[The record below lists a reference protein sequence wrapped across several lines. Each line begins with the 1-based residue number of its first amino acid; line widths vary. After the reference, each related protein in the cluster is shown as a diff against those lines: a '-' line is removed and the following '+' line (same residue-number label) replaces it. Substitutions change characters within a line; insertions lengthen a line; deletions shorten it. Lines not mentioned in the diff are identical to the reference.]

1 MQPGSTKLGVLTL
14 RGMKR
19 KRNGG
24 KLTRGVVACFS
35 WERERERERE
45 SGSVFLLPAACCKSK
60 TLEEEEEEESDR
72 MFIR

>member
-14 RGMKR
+14 RGLKR

-35 WERERERERE
+35 WERERERE